1 MLKLK
6 NIFKSKEYKRI
17 LENMISLTGLQFAS
31 YILPLITLPYLTLV
45 LGPEKFGLTQY
56 AISLIT
62 YFQFFTDYGFNLSA
76 TRELAICRDDNQKIS
91 QIFSSVMFIKL
102 CLCILSFIIL
112 LLIVMFIP
120 KFNED
125 SYVYILTFGMVI
137 GYMLFPT
144 WLFQGL
150 EYMRYTSILNII
162 GKIVFTVLIFIFI
175 HDTTDYMLVPLINSL
190 GYILVGILGIYIAL
204 TKFNIKITIPSIRD
218 IKYHL
223 REGWYVFIS
232 TIAINMYTTTNT
244 FLLGLLTNNTL
255 VGYYSIA
262 EKIILAVNGL
272 LNPISQAL
280 YPFISRTVKTDDKTR
295 SIEFIRKIT
304 KIMTL
309 VGIVLSAGLFI
320 FAKPIILLLF
330 GQSYVNSVIIL
341 QIISIVPLAVSLSTV
356 FGVETMLTF
365 NYKKAFTSIVMI
377 GGIIDI
383 VLGIILITLM
393 KEIEKLPNRDKE
405 IMKLRYGLFGEK
417 EITQKELAKK
427 LNISQSYISR
437 IEKKVIKK
445 IKDVIKI

>member
-144 WLFQGL
+144 WLFQGI

-356 FGVETMLTF
+356 FGDETMLTF

-393 KEIEKLPNRDKE
+393 KEIGIAISFVTTE
-405 IMKLRYGLFGEK
+405 IF
-417 EITQKELAKK
+417 ITIAMFIFLQRKG
-427 LNISQSYISR
+427 
-437 IEKKVIKK
+437 
-445 IKDVIKI
+445 IKIINRNHTKLS

>member
-6 NIFKSKEYKRI
+6 NIFKNKEYKRI

-393 KEIEKLPNRDKE
+393 KEIGIAISFATTE
-405 IMKLRYGLFGEK
+405 IF
-417 EITQKELAKK
+417 ITIAMFIFLQRKG
-427 LNISQSYISR
+427 
-437 IEKKVIKK
+437 
-445 IKDVIKI
+445 IKIINRNHTKLS

>member
-162 GKIVFTVLIFIFI
+162 GKIVFTVLIFIF
-175 HDTTDYMLVPLINSL
+175 
-190 GYILVGILGIYIAL
+190 
-204 TKFNIKITIPSIRD
+204 TI
-218 IKYHL
+218 
-223 REGWYVFIS
+223 
-232 TIAINMYTTTNT
+232 
-244 FLLGLLTNNTL
+244 
-255 VGYYSIA
+255 
-262 EKIILAVNGL
+262 
-272 LNPISQAL
+272 Q
-280 YPFISRTVKTDDKTR
+280 
-295 SIEFIRKIT
+295 
-304 KIMTL
+304 
-309 VGIVLSAGLFI
+309 
-320 FAKPIILLLF
+320 
-330 GQSYVNSVIIL
+330 
-341 QIISIVPLAVSLSTV
+341 QIIC
-356 FGVETMLTF
+356 
-365 NYKKAFTSIVMI
+365 
-377 GGIIDI
+377 
-383 VLGIILITLM
+383 
-393 KEIEKLPNRDKE
+393 
-405 IMKLRYGLFGEK
+405 
-417 EITQKELAKK
+417 
-427 LNISQSYISR
+427 
-437 IEKKVIKK
+437 
-445 IKDVIKI
+445 